1 MSSVLYDVPGPRAKA
16 RNATL
21 GVVASLLVLGILGF
35 IGYRLAVTGQFDP
48 QKWGWLEYKTIQLD
62 LLSALS
68 ATLSAFVV
76 GAVLAL
82 AFGALFALAR
92 LSEHAW
98 LRAPATVVVEFFRA
112 IPLVI
117 LIFFLY
123 YAAPRAG
130 LTVGV
135 FWSLVIGLTLYN
147 GSVLAEVFRAG
158 VVSLPRGQGEAAYAL
173 GMRKSQ
179 VMTSVLL
186 PQAVRAML
194 PTIISQLVV
203 LLKDTALG
211 FLITYPELLFEARY
225 LGGLGEFGRPI
236 IPTAIVVAAVYIT
249 LCLLLSWLANYL
261 DQRNRRRARY
271 AQAVAGAKPPVAETQ
286 DELKIDTLQA
296 E

>member
-1 MSSVLYDVPGPRAKA
+1 MSSVLYDVPGPKAKA
-16 RNATL
+16 RNAGL
-21 GVVASLLVLGILGF
+21 GVVGSLLVIAVLAF
-35 IGYRLAVTGQFDP
+35 IVYRFAVSGQFDP
-48 QKWGWLEYKTIQLD
+48 MKWSWLEYKTIQID
-62 LLSALS
+62 LLNALK

-82 AFGALFALAR
+82 AFGAVFALAR
-92 LSEHAW
+92 LSDHAW
-98 LRAPATVVVEFFRA
+98 LRGPASVVVELFRA
-112 IPLVI
+112 IPLVV
-117 LIFFLY
+117 LIFTLY
-123 YAAPRAG
+123 YAAPKG
-130 LTVGV
+130 GVNVGV

-158 VVSLPRGQGEAAYAL
+158 VESLPRGQSEAAYAL
-173 GMRKSQ
+173 GLRKSQ
-179 VMTSVLL
+179 VMSTVLL

-194 PTIISQLVV
+194 PTIVSQLVV

-249 LCLLLSWLANYL
+249 LCMLLSALANYL
-261 DQRNRRRARY
+261 DRRNRRKVRHARA
-271 AQAVAGAKPPVAETQ
+271 VTGAKPTAETQ
-286 DELKIDTLQA
+286 EELAIETFKA

>member
-1 MSSVLYDVPGPRAKA
+1 MSSVLYDIPGPKAKA
-16 RNATL
+16 RNATF
-21 GVVASLLVLGILGF
+21 GVVASLVVIAVLGF
-35 IGYRLAVTGQFDP
+35 IGYRFAATGQFDP
-48 QKWGWLEYKTIQLD
+48 LKWSWLEYQTIQLD
-62 LLSALS
+62 LLNALK

-76 GAVLAL
+76 GAALAL
-82 AFGALFALAR
+82 VFGAVFALAR
-92 LSEHAW
+92 LSDHAW
-98 LRAPATVVVEFFRA
+98 LRAPAAVVVEFFRA

-117 LIFFLY
+117 LIFTLY
-123 YAAPRAG
+123 YALPKAG
-130 LTVGV
+130 VTVGV

-158 VVSLPRGQGEAAYAL
+158 VEAMPKGQSEAAYAL
-173 GMRKSQ
+173 GLRKSQ
-179 VMTSVLL
+179 VMTTVLL

-211 FLITYPELLFEARY
+211 FLITYQELLFEARY

-236 IPTAIVVAAVYIT
+236 IPTAMVVAAVYIS
-249 LCLLLSWLANYL
+249 LCMLLSWLANYL
-261 DQRNRRRARY
+261 ERRNRRKVRY
-271 AQAVAGAKPPVAETQ
+271 AGAAVAKPTVAETQ